1 MGRALKRATHFSLAR
16 ARPITNHQSRIT
28 VRRARCLLRAGLST
42 FHFSTLPSHV
52 RSILDSLRLHPE
64 LAIYLTV
71 SLGFLI
77 GRIKIAGFTLGSGTG
92 GLITALLMGQLD
104 IPVSP
109 GLKSVFFLLFLF
121 AVGYGVGP
129 EFVRGLRK
137 DGVPQAVFAVFVCL
151 LCLATAV
158 VVAKLFHFDAG
169 YGAGVFGGACTV
181 SAVLGVGADAINQ
194 LPLGSELKQRSIN
207 EMSIA
212 FAVTYIFGTAGV
224 AWFLAALGPKILGV
238 DLADACRKL
247 ESQLGGDEPD
257 PSVHTAYHL
266 MDVRAYRITAPG
278 FQEQTVREFESKFPS
293 QRLFLERLRRGH
305 KILECNPDTK
315 IQPGDI
321 LAIASRTETLIE
333 DSSLFGVEVSDPE
346 LLDYPDETL
355 DVMVTQGE
363 LVGVTLGAFAELGTD
378 QRSRGVFVR
387 ELSRGGHPLPFN
399 SGVKIAKGDVLRISG
414 NRRDV
419 ERIAKNI
426 GYPLR
431 SSYVSDLVL
440 VGIGIFLGAFFGL
453 LGVSVNGI
461 PINLSTS
468 GGTLVAGLVFGWLR
482 SVHPSFGNIPSAGLW
497 VFNNLGLT
505 VFVAVVGLEA
515 GPLFIKGLEE
525 AGLMLLVAGAIV
537 TILPMYLALLL
548 GKYVFKMHPG
558 VLLGACAGARATTA
572 ALASVQDA
580 AQSRVPALGF
590 SVCFAVGNTLLTV
603 WGVVIVLLLR

>member
-1 MGRALKRATHFSLAR
+1 MRF
-16 ARPITNHQSRIT
+16 
-28 VRRARCLLRAGLST
+28 
-42 FHFSTLPSHV
+42 
-52 RSILDSLRLHPE
+52 ILDSLRLHPE

-77 GRIKIAGFTLGSGTG
+77 GRIKIAGFTLGSVTG
-92 GLITALLMGQLD
+92 VLITALVVGQLD
-104 IPVSP
+104 ISVSP

-137 DGVPQAVFAVFVCL
+137 DGVSQAVFAVFVCL

-158 VVAKLFHFDAG
+158 LVAKLFHFDAG

-194 LPLGSELKQRSIN
+194 LPLGAELKQRSIN

-238 DLADACRKL
+238 NLADACRKL
-247 ESQLGGDEPD
+247 ESELGGDEPD

-278 FQEQTVREFESKFPS
+278 FEEQTIREFESKFPS

-305 KILECNPDTK
+305 KILECNPETK

-355 DVMVTQGE
+355 DVMVTKGE

-399 SGVKIAKGDVLRISG
+399 SGVKIDKGDVLRISG

-431 SSYVSDLVL
+431 SSHVSDLVL

-515 GPLFIKGLEE
+515 GPLFIKGLAE

-548 GKYVFKMHPG
+548 GKYAFKMHPG

>member
-1 MGRALKRATHFSLAR
+1 MAPS
-16 ARPITNHQSRIT
+16 PNHQSLI
-28 VRRARCLLRAGLST
+28 T
-42 FHFSTLPSHV
+42 FHVDFV
-52 RSILDSLRLHPE
+52 LDSLRLHPE

-77 GRIKIAGFTLGSGTG
+77 GRITIAGFTLGSVTG
-92 GLITALLMGQLD
+92 VLITALVIGQLD

-137 DGVPQAVFAVFVCL
+137 DGVSQAVFAVFVCL

-158 VVAKLFHFDAG
+158 LVAKLFHFDAG

-181 SAVLGVGADAINQ
+181 SAVLGVAADAINQ
-194 LPLGSELKQRSIN
+194 FPLGPELKQRSIN

-238 DLADACRKL
+238 NLADACRKL
-247 ESQLGGDEPD
+247 ESELGGDEPD

-278 FQEQTVREFESKFPS
+278 FQEQTIREFETKFPS
-293 QRLFLERLRRGH
+293 QRLFVERLRRGH

-315 IQPGDI
+315 IQPADI

-355 DVMVTQGE
+355 DVMVTKRE

-378 QRSRGVFVR
+378 QRSRGIFVR

-399 SGVKIAKGDVLRISG
+399 GGVKMAKGDVLRISG

-431 SSYVSDLVL
+431 SSPVSDLVL

-505 VFVAVVGLEA
+505 MFVAVVGLEA
-515 GPLFIKGLEE
+515 GPLFMKGLAE
-525 AGLMLLVAGAIV
+525 AGLMLLVAGSIV

-548 GKYVFKMHPG
+548 GKYAFKMHPG

-572 ALASVQDA
+572 ALAAVQDA

>member
-1 MGRALKRATHFSLAR
+1 MIGRDD
-16 ARPITNHQSRIT
+16 PIY
-28 VRRARCLLRAGLST
+28 LRAYLYFFAFFAFFALVCGYYDFSAFT
-42 FHFSTLPSHV
+42 FHVDFL
-52 RSILDSLRLHPE
+52 LNALRLHPE

-77 GRIKIAGFTLGSGTG
+77 GRIKIAGFTLGSVTG
-92 GLITALLMGQLD
+92 VLITALVVGQLN
-104 IPVSP
+104 ISVSP

-137 DGVPQAVFAVFVCL
+137 DGVPQAAFAVFVCL
-151 LCLATAV
+151 FCLGSAV
-158 VVAKLFHFDAG
+158 LVARLFRFGAG

-194 LPLGSELKQRSIN
+194 LPLSSEIKQRSID

-212 FAVTYIFGTAGV
+212 FAVTYIFGTAGA

-238 DLADACRKL
+238 NLADTCQKL
-247 ESQLGGDEPD
+247 ESELGGDEPD
-257 PSVHTAYHL
+257 PSVHSAYHL
-266 MDVRAYRITAPG
+266 IDVRAYRISVPE
-278 FQEQTVREFESKFPS
+278 FQEQTIHEFESKFPN
-293 QRLFLERLRRGH
+293 QRLFVERIRRGN

-315 IQPGDI
+315 VQSGDI

-333 DSSLFGVEVSDPE
+333 DSSLFGIEVSDPA

-355 DVMVTQGE
+355 DVMVTSRE
-363 LVGVTLGAFAELGTD
+363 FVGATLGALAQLGTD

-387 ELSRGGHPLPFN
+387 ELSRGGNPLPFN

-419 ERIAKNI
+419 ERMAQNV

-431 SSYVSDLVL
+431 SSHVSDLVL
-440 VGIGIFLGAFFGL
+440 VGIGIFLGALFGL

-461 PINLSTS
+461 PISLSTS

-482 SVHPSFGNIPSAGLW
+482 SVHPSFGNIPGAGLW

-505 VFVAVVGLEA
+505 MFVAVVGLEA

-537 TILPMYLALLL
+537 TILPMYLALLV

-558 VLLGACAGARATTA
+558 ILLGDCAGARATTA
-572 ALASVQDA
+572 ALAAIQDA

-590 SVCFAVGNTLLTV
+590 SVCFAIGNTLLTV
-603 WGVVIVLLLR
+603 WGVVVVLLLR

>member
-1 MGRALKRATHFSLAR
+1 
-16 ARPITNHQSRIT
+16 
-28 VRRARCLLRAGLST
+28 VR
-42 FHFSTLPSHV
+42 F
-52 RSILDSLRLHPE
+52 ILDSLRLHPE

-77 GRIKIAGFTLGSGTG
+77 GRIKIAGFTLGSVTG
-92 GLITALLMGQLD
+92 VLITALLIGQLD

-278 FQEQTVREFESKFPS
+278 FQEQTVSEFESKFPS

-346 LLDYPDETL
+346 LLDFPDETL

>member
-1 MGRALKRATHFSLAR
+1 MRF
-16 ARPITNHQSRIT
+16 
-28 VRRARCLLRAGLST
+28 
-42 FHFSTLPSHV
+42 
-52 RSILDSLRLHPE
+52 ILDSLRLHPE

-77 GRIKIAGFTLGSGTG
+77 GRIKIAGFTLGSVTG
-92 GLITALLMGQLD
+92 VLITALLIGQLD

>member
-1 MGRALKRATHFSLAR
+1 MDF
-16 ARPITNHQSRIT
+16 
-28 VRRARCLLRAGLST
+28 V
-42 FHFSTLPSHV
+42 
-52 RSILDSLRLHPE
+52 LDSLRLHPE

-77 GRIKIAGFTLGSGTG
+77 GRIKITGFTLGSVTG
-92 GLITALLMGQLD
+92 VLITALVVGQLD

-137 DGVPQAVFAVFVCL
+137 DGISQAVFAVFVCL

-158 VVAKLFHFDAG
+158 LVAKLFHFDAG

-181 SAVLGVGADAINQ
+181 SALLGVGADAINQ
-194 LPLGSELKQRSIN
+194 LPLAPELKQRSIN

-224 AWFLAALGPKILGV
+224 AWFLSALGPKILGV
-238 DLADACRKL
+238 NLTDACRKL
-247 ESQLGGDEPD
+247 ESELGGDEPD

-278 FQEQTVREFESKFPS
+278 FEEQTIREFETKFPS
-293 QRLFLERLRRGH
+293 QRLFVERLRRGH
-305 KILECNPDTK
+305 KILECIPETT

-355 DVMVTQGE
+355 DVMVTKKE

-419 ERIAKNI
+419 ERTAKNI

-431 SSYVSDLVL
+431 STHVSDLVL

-482 SVHPSFGNIPSAGLW
+482 SIHPSFGNIPSAGLW

-505 VFVAVVGLEA
+505 MFVAVVGLEA

-537 TILPMYLALLL
+537 TILPIYLALLL
-548 GKYVFKMHPG
+548 GKYAFKMHPG

-572 ALASVQDA
+572 ALAAVQDA

-590 SVCFAVGNTLLTV
+590 SVCFAIGNTLLTV

>member
-1 MGRALKRATHFSLAR
+1 
-16 ARPITNHQSRIT
+16 
-28 VRRARCLLRAGLST
+28 LLRAGLST

-52 RSILDSLRLHPE
+52 RFILDSLRLHPE

-77 GRIKIAGFTLGSGTG
+77 GRIKIAGFTLGSVTG
-92 GLITALLMGQLD
+92 VLITALLIGQLD

-278 FQEQTVREFESKFPS
+278 FQEQTVSEFESKFPS

-346 LLDYPDETL
+346 LLDFPDETL

>member
-1 MGRALKRATHFSLAR
+1 MIGRSGSDYLRVSVYFLAFFAFFALVCGYYDFS
-16 ARPITNHQSRIT
+16 PITNHLSPFTFR
-28 VRRARCLLRAGLST
+28 VDFLLTA
-42 FHFSTLPSHV
+42 
-52 RSILDSLRLHPE
+52 LRLHPE

-77 GRIKIAGFTLGSGTG
+77 GRIKIAGFTLGSVTG
-92 GLITALLMGQLD
+92 VLITALIVGQLN

-109 GLKSVFFLLFLF
+109 GLKAVFFLLFLF

-137 DGVPQAVFAVFVCL
+137 DGVSQAVFAVFVCL
-151 LCLATAV
+151 LCLGSAV
-158 VVAKLFHFDAG
+158 LVAKLFRFDAG

-194 LPLGSELKQRSIN
+194 LPLSHELKQRSIN

-224 AWFLAALGPKILGV
+224 AWFLGALGPKILGV
-238 DLADACRKL
+238 NLADACQKL
-247 ESQLGGDEPD
+247 ESELGGDEPD
-257 PSVHTAYHL
+257 PSVHSTYHL
-266 MDVRAYRITAPG
+266 IDVRTYRITVPG
-278 FQEQTVREFESKFPS
+278 FQEQTVHEFEVKFPD
-293 QRLFLERLRRGH
+293 QRLFVERLRRG
-305 KILECNPDTK
+305 KKVIECNRETK

-321 LAIASRTETLIE
+321 LAIASRTETLIA
-333 DSSLFGVEVSDPE
+333 DASLFGVEVSDPE

-355 DVMVTQGE
+355 DIMVTSRDV
-363 LVGVTLGAFAELGTD
+363 VGVTLGAFAEQGAD
-378 QRSRGVFVR
+378 QHSRGVFIR

-399 SGVKIAKGDVLRISG
+399 SGVKIAKGDVLRVSG
-414 NRRDV
+414 NRRNV
-419 ERIAKNI
+419 ERMARNI

-431 SSYVSDLVL
+431 LSHASDLVL
-440 VGIGIFLGAFFGL
+440 LGIGIFLGAFLGL

-505 VFVAVVGLEA
+505 MFVAVVGLEA

-525 AGLMLLVAGAIV
+525 AGLMLLLGGTIV

-548 GKYVFKMHPG
+548 GKYAFKMHPG

-572 ALASVQDA
+572 ALAAVQDA

-603 WGVVIVLLLR
+603 WGVLIVLLLR

>member
-1 MGRALKRATHFSLAR
+1 MGRALKHATRFSLAH
-16 ARPITNHQSRIT
+16 ARPITNHQSP
-28 VRRARCLLRAGLST
+28 VRHARCLLRAGFST
-42 FHFSTLPSHV
+42 FHFSPFTLPSHV
-52 RSILDSLRLHPE
+52 RFILDSLRLHPE

-77 GRIKIAGFTLGSGTG
+77 GRIKIAGFTLGSVTG
-92 GLITALLMGQLD
+92 VLITALVVGQLD

-158 VVAKLFHFDAG
+158 LVAKLFHFDAG

-194 LPLGSELKQRSIN
+194 LPLGPELKQRSIN

-238 DLADACRKL
+238 NLAEACGRL
-247 ESQLGGDEPD
+247 ESELGGDEPD

-278 FQEQTVREFESKFPS
+278 FEEQTIREFESKFPS

-305 KILECNPDTK
+305 KILECNSETK

-355 DVMVTQGE
+355 DVMVTKGE

-431 SSYVSDLVL
+431 SSHVSDLVL
-440 VGIGIFLGAFFGL
+440 VGIGIFLGVFFGL

-525 AGLMLLVAGAIV
+525 AGLMLLVGGAIV
-537 TILPMYLALLL
+537 TIVPMYLALLL
-548 GKYVFKMHPG
+548 GKYAFKMHPG

-603 WGVVIVLLLR
+603 WGVVMVLLLR

>member
-1 MGRALKRATHFSLAR
+1 
-16 ARPITNHQSRIT
+16 
-28 VRRARCLLRAGLST
+28 VR
-42 FHFSTLPSHV
+42 F
-52 RSILDSLRLHPE
+52 ILDSLRLHPE

-77 GRIKIAGFTLGSGTG
+77 GRIKIAGFTLGSVTG
-92 GLITALLMGQLD
+92 VLITALLIGQLD

-278 FQEQTVREFESKFPS
+278 FQEQTVSEFESKFPS

>member
-1 MGRALKRATHFSLAR
+1 
-16 ARPITNHQSRIT
+16 
-28 VRRARCLLRAGLST
+28 VR
-42 FHFSTLPSHV
+42 F
-52 RSILDSLRLHPE
+52 ILDSLRLHPE

-77 GRIKIAGFTLGSGTG
+77 GRIKIAGFTLGSVTG
-92 GLITALLMGQLD
+92 VLITALLIGQLD

-346 LLDYPDETL
+346 LLDFPDETL